1 MSAALP
7 AAVQRLIDEFGRLPG
22 IGPKT
27 ASRLVFHLLRMPPQ
41 QSRDL
46 SEALREL
53 TDSVVYCRRCFNIA
67 DASPCAICRDPARD
81 GSTLCVV
88 EEPLDVQA
96 IERTREY
103 KGVYHVLHGAISPV
117 EGVGPEELKIG
128 ELLERIRHG
137 DSAGQAADPGADLP
151 VPRTPVQELLL
162 ATNPNLEGEATAMY
176 IARLVKPLGIRVTR
190 LARGLPMG
198 GDLEYADEVTL
209 GRALAGRSEM

>member
-81 GSTLCVV
+81 AATLCVV
-88 EEPLDVQA
+88 EEPLDVA
-96 IERTREY
+96 ALERTREY
-103 KGVYHVLHGAISPV
+103 RGLYHVLHGTISPLH
-117 EGVGPEELKIG
+117 GIGPDDL
-128 ELLERIRHG
+128 RIRELV
-137 DSAGQAADPGADLP
+137 DRLRAEP
-151 VPRTPVQELLL
+151 VREIIL
-162 ATNPNLEGEATAMY
+162 ATNPSLEGDATAMY
-176 IARLVKPLGIRVTR
+176 VERAVRGVTAGVRLTR
-190 LARGLPMG
+190 LARGLPVG
-198 GDLEYADEVTL
+198 GDIEYADEVTL
-209 GRALAGRSEM
+209 ARAFEGRSEV